1 MNFTK
6 RLIAAVLI
14 VFVGLLWAFEVE
26 RTKTVKLEA
35 EIKALVEYI
44 EKQRED
50 LFVAKIKTGEF
61 CPCVQLTGDGMVQ
74 EYAHLVA
81 AGRLTEDQLRN
92 ACEVRPLVKEQVKKN
107 DN

>member
-1 MNFTK
+1 M
-6 RLIAAVLI
+6 
-14 VFVGLLWAFEVE
+14 WAFEVE

-35 EIKALVEYI
+35 EIQALLEYI

-50 LFVAKIKTGEF
+50 IFVAKVKTGEY
-61 CPCVQLTGDGMVQ
+61 CPSVQLTGDGMVQ

-92 ACEVRPLVKEQVKKN
+92 ACEVRPLVKEQIEKN
-107 DN
+107 EY